1 MAKQAQ
7 GAAANL
13 HGLLEFE
20 GLGGF
25 RSTPKTPDG
34 SARTKHGSQLLEGKL
49 QSLERQRFEG
59 LARPAVVAGSQ
70 NRHVLEPQLGSRPPP
85 GRRRERSR
93 GSEQGDGQVGT
104 QDRKDDARR
113 PVARADVRQPPWIQ
127 LGRDARR
134 VPDEPVDTGRRGVE
148 GREVEAPAPPLQ
160 RLQIAV
166 QQGQRRA
173 GQSETLEG
181 SLVTVGFVRRGSGC
195 SNADSMKTRRR
206 EPWPSLLLLRP
217 ARSATTICTMR
228 RS

>member
-49 QSLERQRFEG
+49 ESLERQRFEG

-70 NRHVLEPQLGSRPPP
+70 NRHVLEPQLGVDLLQEDGATQSRL
-85 GRRRERSR
+85 
-93 GSEQGDGQVGT
+93 EQGDGQVGT

-195 SNADSMKTRRR
+195 STLIR
-206 EPWPSLLLLRP
+206 
-217 ARSATTICTMR
+217 
-228 RS
+228 